1 MILMQETM
9 VNKNNTHEGSPIVGK
24 ALITEQLTER
34 IVRASL
40 PNGKIIHAHLPSKI
54 KEKPTLK
61 IGRKILVKMN
71 PYDFSRGRIIIDE

>member
-1 MILMQETM
+1 MA
-9 VNKNNTHEGSPIVGK
+9 NKNTSHEGSPIIGS
-24 ALITEQLTER
+24 AIITEQLTER

-40 PNGKIIHAHLPSKI
+40 PNGKNIHAHLPSKI

-61 IGRKILVKMN
+61 IGGEILVKMN